1 MHAGASQLSQLD
13 RQLLY
18 PIISYSCQTTG
29 THHQPIAQQ
38 AFPRSRIP
46 TPTGTHDP
54 RNRTPKSRYDLQNL
68 RISELRFF
76 KERRAVLTSVTQWH
90 VSFRRLSADCRK
102 KLAVQRLPWEA
113 APLEIDSARPCRSF
127 VGALGEFNESNL
139 DTSPKGYSMME
150 MMWDPPGPRSKYLT
164 KVALTL
170 P

>member
-1 MHAGASQLSQLD
+1 MRAGASQLSRLN

-18 PIISYSCQTTG
+18 PIISYSYQTTG
-29 THHQPIAQQ
+29 THHQPIAPQ

-46 TPTGTHDP
+46 TPTDTHDS

-76 KERRAVLTSVTQWH
+76 KDRRAVLTSVTQWH
-90 VSFRRLSADCRK
+90 VSFRRLSGVKEK

-113 APLEIDSARPCRSF
+113 APLRDGFARPCRSF

-150 MMWDPPGPRSKYLT
+150 MMWDPPEARSKYLT
-164 KVALTL
+164 KVAFTL